1 MNLVRL
7 YLDKKE
13 VPVLRAA
20 LEAYV
25 ASYPQEAQA
34 VQKLLNKIN
43 DCLKLQVSQKP
54 KFKRKL

>member
-1 MNLVRL
+1 MRL